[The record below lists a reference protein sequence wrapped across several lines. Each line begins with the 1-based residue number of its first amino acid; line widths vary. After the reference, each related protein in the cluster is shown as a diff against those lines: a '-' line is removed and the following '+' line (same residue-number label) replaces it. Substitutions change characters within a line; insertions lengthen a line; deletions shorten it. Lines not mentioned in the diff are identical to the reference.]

1 MIVVRVEL
9 HSALTGLCTELA
21 RMEIANDGT
30 GGVRRRHYD
39 VRTLFGRSHDALNRR
54 QTQREGKVRNWPST
68 TTHVWNLVQ
77 TALTNMGYGA
87 KP

>member
-9 HSALTGLCTELA
+9 HSAVTGKMTELA
-21 RMEIANDGT
+21 RMEIVNDNT
-30 GGVRRRHYD
+30 GGLRRRHYD
-39 VRTLFGRSHDALNRR
+39 VRTLFGRNHDALSRR
-54 QTQREGKVRNWPST
+54 RTQREGKVCNWPST